1 MNSSTHR
8 RRSLSLGAPARVA
21 FLVAFVL
28 CSFYTVAVAQN
39 TAPSTPNR
47 ISDKSGNACKRIAG
61 CTACR
66 KSGSLVVC
74 TACKG
79 DAILQEGACLCPAGY
94 GLTGSARTVRAS
106 SASSTRASK
115 VSGCSPCAAGSY
127 SPIAKPVKS
136 ARCLVCPPE
145 TTFVQGSVTCV
156 VPPGKYW
163 DETRVEPCPVG
174 YYCEGGP
181 LTTAGGGP
189 GKTKCPL
196 NTSTAADG
204 SSARSQCLVP
214 AGYYQAGS
222 DVLICPVQYYCEGG
236 PYESSRALNQML
248 CPTGTTTP
256 RSGSSVVTDCT
267 RALPG
272 YYNNGGSIQPCLVN
286 TFCLGGPISGTTGP
300 ASSPCSTGTGTN
312 GATGSDAAAD
322 CTHAL
327 SGYFN
332 NGGSIE
338 ICPVNRYC
346 PGGPISGTTGPV
358 SSPCATGTGT
368 NGATGSDAAADCTHA
383 LSGYFNNGG
392 SIQICP
398 AGFYCLGGV
407 ISGTSTPGAT
417 TCPGG
422 TTSPQ
427 GSSSSSACAGCAGG
441 KTKCSGVCTTLLD
454 NANCGSCGNACL
466 AGSTCTA
473 YGLTRVPTCL
483 CDGTQLPY
491 YTPTT
496 GTCGVAISSGGIGAR
511 TVSYSVTP
519 NAPITLSYDSAMVP
533 DRQVFLLCH

>member
-1 MNSSTHR
+1 MAGKNALPQNTPPHYNSPHSILFVKETPNQIMNSSTHR

-332 NGGSIE
+332 NGGSI
-338 ICPVNRYC
+338 
-346 PGGPISGTTGPV
+346 
-358 SSPCATGTGT
+358 
-368 NGATGSDAAADCTHA
+368 
-383 LSGYFNNGG
+383 
-392 SIQICP
+392 QICP